1 MIPPISA
8 SGIKSF
14 SGCQRRW
21 GFRYISRLPDPAGA
35 SAELGVRL
43 HSQLEGWLKRAEPPS
58 HPAIRAALPHC
69 PKPGSCRSEHRLT
82 FQTES
87 GAAFQANYDAV
98 GSYFGADL
106 RPEIVYGTRALAFDL
121 KTTGNFKY
129 ALLSERGTL
138 VGTDGKADPQA
149 TIYAEALF
157 RAGASAVTGKW
168 LYVKS
173 RDGTGVKPVSVDFSR
188 GRVAEDFD
196 RIEAAGREM
205 VRLRLAKPDPN
216 DLPFDDTKCRAYG
229 VPCPFLEHCKKPERS
244 SFFVAEEEQ
253 MGFKDDLQSLFAS
266 VVPDAPELPEIPG
279 APEAPEIP
287 EAPPAPEEPPEPEP
301 AAGWLATESGF
312 VNPPETAAAMPAA
325 CATPEELAEKFG
337 DGSLPKSDRRFTKK
351 DRVALLL
358 AAVEAKLVPEDTKD
372 TATTLAKILRKA
384 GISPD
389 AIVEAVEAA
398 PVEPETDLEL
408 TLVFEPEPT
417 AEASFGREALRAEI
431 KAILAE
437 VLAKL

>member
-14 SGCQRRW
+14 SGCRRRW
-21 GFRYISRLPDPAGA
+21 GFKYLSRLPDPAGA

-43 HSQLEGWLKRAEPPS
+43 HSQLEAWLKRAEPPS

-69 PKPGSCRSEHRLT
+69 PKPGSCRSEHRIT
-82 FQTES
+82 FQTDA

-138 VGTDGKADPQA
+138 VGTDGKSDPQA

-168 LYVKS
+168 LYVQS
-173 RDGTGVKPVSVDFSR
+173 RNGTGVKPVSVDFSR

-196 RIEAAGREM
+196 RIEVAGREM
-205 VRLRLAKPDPN
+205 MRLRLAKPDPN
-216 DLPFDDTKCRAYG
+216 DLEFDDTKCRAYG

-244 SFFVAEEEQ
+244 SFLVAEEEDQ

-266 VVPDAPELPEIPG
+266 VASEVPEIPDAPEAPELPEAP
-279 APEAPEIP
+279 PEA
-287 EAPPAPEEPPEPEP
+287 PEPEP

-312 VNPPETAAAMPAA
+312 VNPPETASAMPVA

-351 DRVALLL
+351 DRNQLLL

-389 AIVEAVEAA
+389 AIVEAAEAA
-398 PVEPETDLEL
+398 TVEPETDLEL
-408 TLVFEPEPT
+408 TLVFEPEPA
-417 AEASFGREALRAEI
+417 AEASFGREELRAELRAEL

-437 VLAKL
+437 ALAKL

>member
-14 SGCQRRW
+14 SGCRRRW
-21 GFRYISRLPDPAGA
+21 GFKYLSRLPDPAGA

-43 HSQLEGWLKRAEPPS
+43 HSQLEAWLKRAEPPS

-69 PKPGSCRSEHRLT
+69 PKPGSCRSEHRIT
-82 FQTES
+82 FQTDA

-138 VGTDGKADPQA
+138 VGTDGKSDPQA

-168 LYVKS
+168 LYVQS
-173 RDGTGVKPVSVDFSR
+173 RNGTGVKPVSVDFSR

-196 RIEAAGREM
+196 RIEVAGREM
-205 VRLRLAKPDPN
+205 MRLRLAKPDPN
-216 DLPFDDTKCRAYG
+216 DLEFDDTKCRAYG

-244 SFFVAEEEQ
+244 SFFVAEEEDQ

-266 VVPDAPELPEIPG
+266 VASEVPEIPDAPEAPELPEAP
-279 APEAPEIP
+279 PEA
-287 EAPPAPEEPPEPEP
+287 PEPEP

-312 VNPPETAAAMPAA
+312 VNPPETASAMPVA

-351 DRVALLL
+351 DRNQLLL

-389 AIVEAVEAA
+389 AIVEAAEAA
-398 PVEPETDLEL
+398 TVEPETDLEL
-408 TLVFEPEPT
+408 TLVFEPEPA
-417 AEASFGREALRAEI
+417 AEASFGREELRAELRAEL

-437 VLAKL
+437 ALAKL